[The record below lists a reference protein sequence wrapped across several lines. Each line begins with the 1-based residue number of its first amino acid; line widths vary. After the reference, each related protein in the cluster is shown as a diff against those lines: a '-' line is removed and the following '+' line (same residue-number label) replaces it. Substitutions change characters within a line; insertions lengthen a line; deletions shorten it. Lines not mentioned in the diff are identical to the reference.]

1 MVCAALLIFL
11 RRKKDMSLRWCE
23 GSKPADGSLA
33 GMAQIFKRL
42 GRGWDR
48 GTGRPGARSE
58 SVSRTLTFMD
68 GDVRHRD
75 ASAIISS
82 RQFYEHLIWKY
93 RARC

>member
-1 MVCAALLIFL
+1 
-11 RRKKDMSLRWCE
+11 MSLRRCE
-23 GSKPADGSLA
+23 GSKLADVGLA
-33 GMAQIFKRL
+33 GMSQIFKRQVAR
-42 GRGWDR
+42 GRR
-48 GTGRPGARSE
+48 SVGRPGARSE

-93 RARC
+93 RARY